1 MINLSLIIQRLPELL
16 YATGTSLL
24 LAAGALIIGSAFGTF
39 LAILETSSSGLARG
53 LIKIYTTILRGT
65 PMLIQIVFMYYIL
78 NSYLQFS
85 AFWCAL
91 CAIGLN
97 SSAYISQI
105 IKAGIR
111 SISHGQI
118 EAAQTL
124 GIPRKEL
131 LKTIILPQ
139 AVRMV
144 LPALGN
150 EAITLIKDT
159 SLASMIGVAELFFA
173 GKVIIAQTYDALSV
187 YVVIAVI
194 YLMITISLSYAITL
208 LESKLSYHAADKK
221 SF

>member
-1 MINLSLIIQRLPELL
+1 MIDFTLIINRLPELL
-16 YATGTSLL
+16 YATGVSLM
-24 LAAGALIIGSAFGTF
+24 LAAGALLIGSALGTF
-39 LAILETSSSGLARG
+39 LAILETSPSQVARKT
-53 LIKIYTTILRGT
+53 IRIYTTILRGT
-65 PMLIQIVFMYYIL
+65 PMLIQIVFIYYIINNWL
-78 NSYLQFS
+78 HFS

-91 CAIGLN
+91 IAIGLN

-111 SISHGQI
+111 SISYGQI

-131 LKTIILPQ
+131 LKRVILPQ
-139 AVRMV
+139 AIQTV

-187 YVVIAVI
+187 YVIVACI
-194 YLMITISLSYAITL
+194 YLTITISLSYALTL
-208 LESKLSYHAADKK
+208 LESKLSYHATDKK

>member
-1 MINLSLIIQRLPELL
+1 MLDLSLIIQRFPELL
-16 YATGTSLL
+16 AATGVSLL
-24 LAAGALIIGSAFGTF
+24 LAAGALTIGSFVGTF
-39 LAILETSSSGLARG
+39 LAILETSSSGLARS
-53 LIKIYTTILRGT
+53 LIKIYTTIVRGT

-124 GIPRKEL
+124 GIPHKEL

-187 YVVIAVI
+187 YIAIAVI
-194 YLMITISLSYAITL
+194 YLIITVSLSYAITL

>member
-1 MINLSLIIQRLPELL
+1 MLDLSLIIQRFPELL
-16 YATGTSLL
+16 YATGISLL
-24 LAAGALIIGSAFGTF
+24 LAAGALTIGSLIGTF
-39 LAILETSSSGLARG
+39 LAILETSSSTLARG

-187 YVVIAVI
+187 YVAIAVI
-194 YLMITISLSYAITL
+194 YLIITLSLSYAITL